1 MCCRPDGPAEITACA
16 VAVLRAR
23 AIVYSDGN
31 VRWCGVMH
39 IGLPMLLR
47 VKGVM
52 RGEWTWKAAR
62 RMPGC
67 GCVARLRRAWD
78 ALTHRLRPRAL
89 PLPRPSAD
97 F

>member
-39 IGLPMLLR
+39 IGLPMALR
-47 VKGVM
+47 VWGVM

-67 GCVARLRRAWD
+67 GCVAKLRRAWD
-78 ALTHRLRPRAL
+78 RLTRWPRRLAHLL
-89 PLPRPSAD
+89 PGPSAA